1 LTAFFETPERNTH
14 PHRLSR
20 EEKGREGKRCEEMRG
35 REEKRREEK
44 RREEKRREVKRK
56 KRSAVKVHQQFP
68 ANRRKKHN
76 SKALQRQDK
85 TRMTL
90 GRT

>member
-44 RREEKRREVKRK
+44 RREEKRREEKRSEEK
-56 KRSAVKVHQQFP
+56 KRGAQL
-68 ANRRKKHN
+68 RYIN
-76 SKALQRQDK
+76 SSQPTDERNTIPKLCKDK
-85 TRMTL
+85 TKQE
-90 GRT
+90 

>member
-1 LTAFFETPERNTH
+1 MLSMWGPFGVNPITCMLIPH

-44 RREEKRREVKRK
+44 RREEK
-56 KRSAVKVHQQFP
+56 
-68 ANRRKKHN
+68 
-76 SKALQRQDK
+76 
-85 TRMTL
+85 
-90 GRT
+90 